1 MTNVLGIHHVS
12 TVAGDPQRNLD
23 FFAGLLGLRLVKRT
37 VNFDD
42 PETYHLYY
50 GDEVGTPGCIM
61 TFFPWPGAR
70 PGRQGPGEVAITSFS
85 VLPSALGFWLER
97 FVRYGVRHE
106 TLQVRGS
113 GADVER
119 VLAFRDHDGAMY
131 ELVGHAAAETRPAW
145 LHAPGVPARHA
156 IHGFH
161 AVTLWVEQGAETER
175 VLVDLLGFRFA
186 SEHETTRRYVV
197 GDGGPSRI
205 VDVRSIGGFMRGAKG
220 AGIVHHVAFEVADD
234 ATELA
239 LRERVIGAGLHPTE
253 VRDRNYFRSVYF
265 REPGGVLYELAT
277 TRPGFTVDEPVESLG
292 SALKLPP
299 QFEPERARI
308 EAVLPPIHL
317 PAPTTASDFFT
328 HMTGPE
334 DVSGDALGFVHRY
347 LPPTT
352 HAERAASTTL
362 LMLHG
367 TGGDEDDL
375 IPLGRSLLPGAGI
388 LSPRGKVLEGGAP
401 RFFRRI
407 RPGVFDLEDLARQTD
422 ALAAFI
428 DGAATTYRLDRD
440 RIIAVGFSN
449 GANIAASLLLKR
461 GAHVRGAVLLS
472 PMLPFEPD
480 ALPDLS
486 SVSVFIGAGEHDP
499 MAPRETVARL
509 ESVLR
514 EAGADVT
521 MHWTKGGHAI
531 TKEELAAAQEW
542 MTGVAVS

>member
-1 MTNVLGIHHVS
+1 MNE
-12 TVAGDPQRNLD
+12 P
-23 FFAGLLGLRLVKRT
+23 
-37 VNFDD
+37 
-42 PETYHLYY
+42 
-50 GDEVGTPGCIM
+50 GTPH
-61 TFFPWPGAR
+61 A
-70 PGRQGPGEVAITSFS
+70 
-85 VLPSALGFWLER
+85 SA
-97 FVRYGVRHE
+97 
-106 TLQVRGS
+106 S
-113 GADVER
+113 
-119 VLAFRDHDGAMY
+119 
-131 ELVGHAAAETRPAW
+131 P
-145 LHAPGVPARHA
+145 
-156 IHGFH
+156 
-161 AVTLWVEQGAETER
+161 
-175 VLVDLLGFRFA
+175 
-186 SEHETTRRYVV
+186 
-197 GDGGPSRI
+197 
-205 VDVRSIGGFMRGAKG
+205 
-220 AGIVHHVAFEVADD
+220 
-234 ATELA
+234 
-239 LRERVIGAGLHPTE
+239 
-253 VRDRNYFRSVYF
+253 
-265 REPGGVLYELAT
+265 
-277 TRPGFTVDEPVESLG
+277 
-292 SALKLPP
+292 
-299 QFEPERARI
+299 
-308 EAVLPPIHL
+308 
-317 PAPTTASDFFT
+317 
-328 HMTGPE
+328 
-334 DVSGDALGFVHRY
+334 DALGFVHRY

-352 HAERAASTTL
+352 HAERAAHTTL